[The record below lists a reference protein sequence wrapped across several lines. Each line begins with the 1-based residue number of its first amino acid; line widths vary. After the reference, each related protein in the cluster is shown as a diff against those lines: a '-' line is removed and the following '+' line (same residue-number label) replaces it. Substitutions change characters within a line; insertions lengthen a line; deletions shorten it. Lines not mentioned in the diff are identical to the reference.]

1 MLELTD
7 FSWLVI
13 AVTAFLSGCGIGAIY
28 GSWRY
33 GEDDWEDGD
42 DDGDAGK

>member
-13 AVTAFLSGCGIGAIY
+13 AVVAFVSGFGIGNIY
-28 GSWRY
+28 GSWKY
-33 GEDDWEDGD
+33 GAKGVDGD
-42 DDGDAGK
+42 E

>member
-13 AVTAFLSGCGIGAIY
+13 AIVAFVSGFFIGDIY
-28 GSWRY
+28 GSWKY
-33 GEDDWEDGD
+33 SGEDDE
-42 DDGDAGK
+42 

>member
-13 AVTAFLSGCGIGAIY
+13 AVTAFLSGCGIGVLY
-28 GSWRY
+28 SSWQY
-33 GEDDWEDGD
+33 SEDDERD
-42 DDGDAGK
+42 D